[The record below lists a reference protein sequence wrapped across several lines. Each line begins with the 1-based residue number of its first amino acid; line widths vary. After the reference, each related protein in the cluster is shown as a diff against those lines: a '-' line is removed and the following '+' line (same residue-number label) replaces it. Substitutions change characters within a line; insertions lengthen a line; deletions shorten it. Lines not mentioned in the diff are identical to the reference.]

1 MESASP
7 DRPSEPPPGHLAN
20 LIGLAIAMLTLTL
33 PLYAVSNFNAA
44 QAEVAQPSSSA
55 FMRAQE

>member
-7 DRPSEPPPGHLAN
+7 EHPSEPPPGHIAN
-20 LIGLAIAMLTLTL
+20 LIGLAIATATLTL

-44 QAEVAQPSSSA
+44 QAEVPQQSSPA

>member
-7 DRPSEPPPGHLAN
+7 EHPSEPPPGHLAN
-20 LIGLAIAMLTLTL
+20 LVGLAIATVTLTL

-44 QAEVAQPSSSA
+44 QAEIPQQSSPA